1 MKKGRFF
8 TTHQITKRM
17 WCRVDSWKLY
27 TDITVPTSLMRVFAW
42 RETWIIFGVLDV
54 MLLDVVQQAGCG
66 IAVLCQPYET
76 DQALVRLLL
85 FCRIALAV
93 LQLSVTQF
101 GDKLRDFGVSVFRRN
116 AVLTRCGLFLTSGR
130 TAWASF

>member
-1 MKKGRFF
+1 
-8 TTHQITKRM
+8 
-17 WCRVDSWKLY
+17 
-27 TDITVPTSLMRVFAW
+27 MRVFAW

-101 GDKLRDFGVSVFRRN
+101 GDKLRDSGVSVFRRN